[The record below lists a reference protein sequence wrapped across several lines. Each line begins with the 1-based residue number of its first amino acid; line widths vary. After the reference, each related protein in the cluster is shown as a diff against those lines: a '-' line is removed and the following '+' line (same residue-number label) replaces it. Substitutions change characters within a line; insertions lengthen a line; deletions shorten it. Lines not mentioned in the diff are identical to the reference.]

1 MPFRSKKRFSNP
13 SPIKQAVKMKKAE
26 SPSSDSPTYVT
37 RDELYALTK
46 VVGLALARVE
56 LAHARSGFADGNVA
70 TQLEIAE
77 RSPTLPAAERA
88 ALKRIMKAFDA
99 ALSEHHAAERRRA
112 AAAAPGARAFNF

>member
-1 MPFRSKKRFSNP
+1 
-13 SPIKQAVKMKKAE
+13 MKKSE
-26 SPSSDSPTYVT
+26 SPSAESPTYVT

-46 VVGLALARVE
+46 VVGITLARVE
-56 LAHARSGFADGNVA
+56 LARGRSGFADGNVG

-99 ALSEHHAAERRRA
+99 ALDQHHAAERRRA
-112 AAAAPGARAFNF
+112 AEAAPGARAFNF